1 MSPIKSLLNNVAKWI
16 PAVHVAPYTSK
27 VALIVEPR
35 QHVHLAPVIQQMH
48 AVYPEWLIYL
58 YHGTANE
65 TFVRTHADL
74 TPLIENGSLVLFP
87 MQVENLTSRMYN
99 AIFISPQFWETVNAE
114 FALVF
119 QTDVWICQQP
129 TVDLDEFLKYDFV
142 GSPRNLPMLPKL
154 FSFQNGGFS
163 LRNVDA
169 MKRVIQH
176 CPFPDPFGV
185 LGEDIYFSRPCK
197 DAGLNIPSLK
207 TASQFGVQQRH
218 FDNPNLTPVGMH
230 KPWEYKF
237 GLREDAMNDLFERCG
252 DVPDTFI
259 PK

>member
-1 MSPIKSLLNNVAKWI
+1 MSPIKSLLVNVSKWI
-16 PAVHVAPYTSK
+16 PAAHVAPYTPK

-35 QHVHLAPVIQQMH
+35 QHTHLAPVIQQMH
-48 AVYPEWLIYL
+48 LTYPEWLIYL

-65 TFVRTHADL
+65 EFVLTHPDL
-74 TPLIENGSLVLFP
+74 APLIADGSLVLFP
-87 MQVENLTSRMYN
+87 MQVANLTSRMYN

-119 QTDVWICQQP
+119 QTDVWICQEP
-129 TVDLDEFLKYDFV
+129 TSDLDGFLKYDFV
-142 GSPRNLPMLPKL
+142 GSPRNLPFLPKL
-154 FSFQNGGFS
+154 FSFMNGGFS
-163 LRNVDA
+163 LRNVEA
-169 MKRVIQH
+169 MKRVIQQ

-197 DAGLNIPSLK
+197 AAGLNIPSLE
-207 TASQFGVQQRH
+207 TASQFGVQQRQ
-218 FDNPNLTPVGMH
+218 FNNPEVTPIGTH

-237 GLREDAMNDLFERCG
+237 GLKENAMHDLLERCG
-252 DVPDTFI
+252 NVPDTFL